1 MSGGRFN
8 YIQFKID
15 DIANEVEEF
24 CNVNS
29 DTYDSNTLDEFWLCA
44 RKLRE
49 AAIYLNRM
57 DWVISGDDSEKTFH
71 TRLKEDLHDFNN

>member
-29 DTYDSNTLDEFWLCA
+29 DTYDSNTLDEFWLC
-44 RKLRE
+44 
-49 AAIYLNRM
+49 
-57 DWVISGDDSEKTFH
+57 G
-71 TRLKEDLHDFNN
+71 